1 MARGSST
8 SNRALVSG
16 SERALDQLK
25 YEVARDIGINP
36 PQDGYWGDIPSRQN
50 GAVGGHMVRRMIAL
64 AEQNLAQGGTLP
76 QFQGG
81 AGGAGGVGAGVGGAA
96 RGTAGGFTR
105 TGGTTGTTTT
115 R

>member
-8 SNRALVSG
+8 SNRALVQG
-16 SERALDQLK
+16 SERALDTLK

-76 QFQGG
+76 QF
-81 AGGAGGVGAGVGGAA
+81 AGGAAGGATA
-96 RGTAGGFTR
+96 RTAGGFTR

>member
-8 SNRALVSG
+8 SNRALVQG
-16 SERALDQLK
+16 AERALDQLK

-64 AEQNLAQGGTLP
+64 AEQSLAQGGAAPTV
-76 QFQGG
+76 QTGG
-81 AGGAGGVGAGVGGAA
+81 TTAA
-96 RGTAGGFTR
+96 RGTTGFGR
-105 TGGTTGTTTT
+105 TPTTTTTT

>member
-8 SNRALVSG
+8 SNRALVQG
-16 SERALDQLK
+16 SERALDTLK

-76 QFQGG
+76 QF
-81 AGGAGGVGAGVGGAA
+81 AGGAGAGGVTGTA
-96 RGTAGGFTR
+96 RTAGGFTR

>member
-8 SNRALVSG
+8 TNRALVQG
-16 SERALDQLK
+16 SERALDTLK

-76 QFQGG
+76 QF
-81 AGGAGGVGAGVGGAA
+81 AGGAGAAGGVGGVGGA
-96 RGTAGGFTR
+96 RTTGGFTR